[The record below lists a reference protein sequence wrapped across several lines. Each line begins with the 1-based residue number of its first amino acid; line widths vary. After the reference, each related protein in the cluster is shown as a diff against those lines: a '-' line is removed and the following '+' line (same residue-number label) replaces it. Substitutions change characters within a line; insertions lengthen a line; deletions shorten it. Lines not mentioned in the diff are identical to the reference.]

1 MDKSNILRMVVIE
14 DSPNEVELLSNVLR
28 RAGYGVRP
36 IPVED
41 EEDLVSALKEH
52 APDLI
57 LCKSGQKE
65 LSIEQAVQTVVG
77 SGQSVPLIAVCDRLD
92 EAAVTAALRAGA
104 RDLVSRQ
111 QTEHLQLVVARELE
125 SLEARRALKHC
136 EKVYRESEKRCRS
149 LLDSS
154 RDAIAYVHEG
164 MHIYCNAVYLAMF
177 GFHDLEEIEGTPFM
191 NMVAP
196 EDHGK
201 LKEFLRSYSKS
212 GGGRAE
218 LELQI
223 LGADGEI
230 FKALVEFTPASI
242 EGEKCTQIVVRDRPV
257 DQRELESKIKLLSN
271 QDLLTGLYNRQY
283 FLHALNATLSDAPG
297 GTGKAALLY
306 IAIDSFKAIKQT
318 VGIALSD
325 LILTGFAGLLQ
336 KEVGE
341 ADTAARFSDYTFT
354 ILVQDCAPESAQTL
368 AERIRRAME
377 DHVFNVAD
385 HFITAT
391 CSIGIAFLGSGTK
404 HTQEALSRAELA
416 CEAARSSGGNKV
428 QLHNPA
434 PAKPQEGKD
443 KDASQWEKKIRDAL
457 EKDRF
462 RLVYQPI
469 MALRGEP
476 GENYEVLVRMLDD
489 QGADILPNQFLPTAE
504 WTGLIV
510 DIDRWVI
517 RRAISALIEQ
527 RRAGRDLRFFVKLSG
542 QSLADSSLL
551 PWIHEHLSNARLSE
565 RNIIFEV
572 AESVAASH
580 LTDAKAF
587 LQGLKNL
594 HCKVAL
600 NRFGNSPNSF
610 TLLKHLPVD
619 FLKIDGS
626 LIDDLTHSTDSQSA
640 VKAITEKAGMLGKQT
655 VAEFVESAASLTVL
669 WNCGV
674 DYIQGNFLQAPDGS
688 LNFDFSVEN
697 I

>member
-14 DSPNEVELLSNVLR
+14 DSPNEVEMLSNVLR

-36 IPVED
+36 VPVED
-41 EEDLVSALKEH
+41 EEDLVSALKGH
-52 APDLI
+52 SPDLI

-65 LSIEQAVQTVVG
+65 LSIEQAVQTVAG

-92 EAAVTAALRAGA
+92 EAAITAALRAGA

-111 QTEHLQLVVARELE
+111 QAEHLQLVVARELE

-177 GFHDLEEIEGTPFM
+177 GFHDLEAIEGTPFM

-212 GGGRAE
+212 GGTRAE
-218 LELQI
+218 LELQA

-257 DQRELESKIKLLSN
+257 DQRELESRIKLLSD

-283 FLHALNATLSDAPG
+283 FLQALNAMVSDAAD

-306 IAIDSFKAIKQT
+306 IAIDDFKAIKKT

-325 LILTGFAGLLQ
+325 LILTGLAGLLQ
-336 KEVGE
+336 KETGE
-341 ADTAARFSDYTFT
+341 GDTAARFSDYAFT
-354 ILVQDCAPESAQTL
+354 ILARNCAQESAQTL
-368 AERIRRAME
+368 AERIRRAVE

-385 HFITAT
+385 QSITAT

-404 HTQEALSRAELA
+404 HAQEALSRAELA
-416 CEAARSSGGNKV
+416 CEAARSSGNKV
-428 QLHNPA
+428 QLHNLA
-434 PAKPQEGKD
+434 PAKPQQEKDEG
-443 KDASQWEKKIRDAL
+443 ASQWEKKIRDAL

-504 WTGLIV
+504 WAGLIV

-517 RRAISALIEQ
+517 RHAVSALIEQ
-527 RRAGRDLRFFVKLSG
+527 RRTGRDLRFFVKLSG

-594 HCKVAL
+594 HCKAAL

-610 TLLKHLPVD
+610 ALLKHLPVD

-626 LIDDLTHSTDSQSA
+626 LIDDLARSPDNQAA

>member
-14 DSPNEVELLSNVLR
+14 DSPNEVEMLSNVLR

-36 IPVED
+36 VPVED
-41 EEDLVSALKEH
+41 EEDLVSALKGH
-52 APDLI
+52 SPDLI

-65 LSIEQAVQTVVG
+65 LSIEQAVQTVAG

-92 EAAVTAALRAGA
+92 EAAITAALRAGA

-111 QTEHLQLVVARELE
+111 QAEHLQLVVARELE

-177 GFHDLEEIEGTPFM
+177 GFHDLEAIEGTPFM

-212 GGGRAE
+212 GGARAE
-218 LELQI
+218 LELQA

-257 DQRELESKIKLLSN
+257 DQRELESRIKLLSD

-283 FLHALNATLSDAPG
+283 FLQALNAMVSDAAD

-306 IAIDSFKAIKQT
+306 IAIDDFKAIKKT

-325 LILTGFAGLLQ
+325 LILTGLAGLLQ
-336 KEVGE
+336 KETGE
-341 ADTAARFSDYTFT
+341 GDTAARFSDYAFT
-354 ILVQDCAPESAQTL
+354 ILARNCAQESAQTL
-368 AERIRRAME
+368 AERIRRAVE

-385 HFITAT
+385 QSITAT

-404 HTQEALSRAELA
+404 HAQEALSRAELA
-416 CEAARSSGGNKV
+416 CEAARSSGNKV
-428 QLHNPA
+428 QLHNLA
-434 PAKPQEGKD
+434 PAKPQQEKDEG
-443 KDASQWEKKIRDAL
+443 ASQWEKKIRDAL

-504 WTGLIV
+504 WAGLIV

-517 RRAISALIEQ
+517 RHAVSALIEQ
-527 RRAGRDLRFFVKLSG
+527 RRTGRDLRFFVKLSG

-594 HCKVAL
+594 HCKAAL

-610 TLLKHLPVD
+610 ALLKHLPVD

-626 LIDDLTHSTDSQSA
+626 LIDDLARSPDNQAA